1 MELLVGDV
9 TKLLKKWRAGDRGA
23 ESELFRLVMPDL
35 QRMARYYL
43 AREKPDQLLQASAL
57 VNEIYLKLVG
67 ARDEDWQ
74 NRQHFFALAARA
86 MRRYLIDCARVR
98 PKGEFVTFDEM
109 AEMLPPA
116 SNRLE
121 MGVAVDALLDE
132 LEHVHPELCSI
143 VELKFFLG
151 LTDEEGANALG
162 IPLRSFQRR
171 FSDARRW
178 LFERL
183 HNDYASRD

>member
-1 MELLVGDV
+1 MELVSGDV
-9 TKLLKKWRAGDRGA
+9 TQLLKKWRAGDRSA

-43 AREKPDQLLQASAL
+43 SREKPDQLLQASAL

-67 ARDEDWQ
+67 AKVEDWP

-86 MRRYLIDCARVR
+86 MRRYLSDCARVR
-98 PKGEFVTFDEM
+98 PKGEFVPFDEM

-116 SNRLE
+116 SDRLE
-121 MGVAVDALLDE
+121 MALAVDALLEE
-132 LEHVHPELCSI
+132 LEQVHPELCSI
-143 VELKFFLG
+143 VWLKFFLG
-151 LTDEEGANALG
+151 LTDEDGAQALCT
-162 IPLRSFQRR
+162 PLRSFQRR

-178 LFERL
+178 LFERM
-183 HNDYASRD
+183 HDDHASRH